1 MLKQDQ
7 ETMSDFLP
15 IENYGVIGNLRT
27 LALVST
33 TGAIDF
39 FCFPRFD
46 SQTVFAALL
55 DPQKGGHFCIQ
66 ANLKDSGTKQLYL
79 PDTNILLT
87 RFLSEEGIAE
97 ITDFMPVLENDG
109 VGRIVR
115 RVAVIHGDVEFNLQ
129 CRPRFDYG
137 RASHTARRDE
147 NAVLFLHENG
157 QPPFVLQ
164 STLKLQ
170 IDGDDVAQTFRLKAG
185 EVAWFVFS
193 EDAEGARKA
202 LSPDELEQEFRKT
215 SDYWRNW
222 IGQSNYKGRWREM
235 VNRSGLLLKLLT
247 DRDYGSIVAAPTFG
261 LPESIGGSRNW
272 DYRYTWLRDSS
283 FTLYAMMRLGFQ
295 EEAAQFQSWIHDRLN
310 YDSPQ
315 GPLQV
320 LYRIDGTHETPETT
334 LDNLRGY
341 KDSRPVRIGNAAWQQ
356 LQLDIYGEFLDS
368 VYLAAKYG
376 DGLSIEDWENVKR
389 MLRWLSDNWNQ
400 PDDGIWEVRGGRRH
414 FLHSRL
420 MCWVAFDR
428 AVRLGAKRSLTG
440 PFGWM
445 EETRDEIANDIHTNF
460 WDEELQSF
468 VQYKGAKVVDAAIL
482 LMPMMRFI
490 SPTDPKWLSTLKRID
505 QELTVDTFVYRY
517 KYVEGFDGLKGDEG
531 SFTAC
536 CFWFIEALARS
547 HETARARLLFE
558 KMLGYANHLGLYSEE
573 LGPNGQHLG
582 NFPQAL
588 THLALIS
595 AATYLDRDLSGTGPK
610 EWK

>member
-1 MLKQDQ
+1 
-7 ETMSDFLP
+7 MSDFLP

-46 SQTVFAALL
+46 SPTVFAALL
-55 DPQKGGHFCIQ
+55 DPQKGGYFCIQ

-87 RFLSEEGIAE
+87 RFLSAEGIAE
-97 ITDFMPVLENDG
+97 ITDFMPVLNDDG

-137 RASHTARRDE
+137 RASHTAKHDG
-147 NAVLFLHENG
+147 NAVLFLHDDD

-164 STLKLQ
+164 STLKLEM
-170 IDGDDVAQTFRLKAG
+170 DGDDVAQTFRLKAG
-185 EVAWFVFS
+185 DVVWFVFS
-193 EDAEGARKA
+193 EDAAGARKD
-202 LSPDELEQEFRKT
+202 LSPDGLEEEFQVT

-247 DRDYGSIVAAPTFG
+247 DREYGSIVAAPTFG

-283 FTLYAMMRLGFQ
+283 FILYAMMRLGFQ
-295 EEAAQFQSWIHDRLN
+295 EEAAQFQRWIHDRLN

-389 MLRWLSDNWNQ
+389 MLRWLADNWNQ

-505 QELTVDTFVYRY
+505 QELTVDTFVFRY

-547 HETARARLLFE
+547 HETARAQLLFE

-573 LGPNGQHLG
+573 LGPSAQHLG